1 MKDGS
6 YLDIETESFQRFSAK
21 NVIPFFIIASLY
33 TLWVNFALGGIR
45 GDHYLFIIGVTV
57 LYFLGETTRKM
68 VWAFGFILIYWF
80 IFDSIRLIP
89 NYEINPPL
97 HIAEPYLAEKA
108 WFGIETSQGILT
120 PNEYIEQNY
129 TNTFL
134 DIYTAIIYL
143 SWIPIPLAFSFYLF
157 FSKQRDKMVNYLFG
171 FLMVSQ
177 LGLIIQF
184 IYPAA
189 PPWYVDLHGFEEN
202 LNIPGNPG
210 RLIEFDKFF
219 GTSLF
224 ESMYGLNANVFAAIP
239 SLHCAFPIIL
249 IFFSWKYKLRG
260 WMILGIILMLS
271 TWFSAVYTYHHY
283 IIDVILGVLTALMTV
298 FIYRLLMK
306 TKVKDWL
313 DRYGQIVS

>member
-1 MKDGS
+1 
-6 YLDIETESFQRFSAK
+6 
-21 NVIPFFIIASLY
+21 
-33 TLWVNFALGGIR
+33 
-45 GDHYLFIIGVTV
+45 
-57 LYFLGETTRKM
+57 
-68 VWAFGFILIYWF
+68 
-80 IFDSIRLIP
+80 IFDSIRIIP

-97 HIAEPYLAEKA
+97 HIAEPYLAEKS
-108 WFGIETSQGILT
+108 WFGIETPDGILT
-120 PNEYIEQNY
+120 PNEYIEKNY

-134 DIYTAIIYL
+134 DIYTAIIYI
-143 SWIPIPLAFSFYLF
+143 SWIPIPLTFSFYLF
-157 FSKQRDKMVNYLFG
+157 FSKQRQKMVHYLFG

-177 LGLIIQF
+177 LGLVVQF

-189 PPWYVDLHGFEEN
+189 PPWYVDQYGFEEH
-202 LNIPGNPG
+202 LSIPGNPG
-210 RLIEFDKFF
+210 RLIEFDKYF

-249 IFFSWKYKLRG
+249 IFFSWKYQLRG
-260 WMILGIILMLS
+260 WMILGIVLMLS

-298 FIYRLLMK
+298 LIYRLLMK

-313 DRYGQIVS
+313 DRYGQVVS